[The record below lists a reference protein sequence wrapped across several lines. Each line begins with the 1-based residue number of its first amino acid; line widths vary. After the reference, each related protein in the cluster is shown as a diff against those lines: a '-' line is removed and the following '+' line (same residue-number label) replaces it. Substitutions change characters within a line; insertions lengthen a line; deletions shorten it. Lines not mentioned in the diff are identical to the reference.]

1 MDLFSEPGSP
11 WPIVVK
17 RCVFA
22 GCYWWC
28 LSTLLWH
35 QRLFFLWGAPFLL
48 CSLWWEW
55 WSWIVCLFDCLRIRL
70 FTTQLRLSAKV
81 SCFLYFWSNDGDQC
95 LVKMVV
101 SSEGEWLWRPTQFAW
116 FEHRW
121 ISRTSFTLPIAKL
134 KAQCII
140 PRGFQWI
147 LLFFLSG
154 WSEYN
159 YHFVI
164 MLFWTTLLFSLYWL
178 VFLFLICSCS
188 LSYITLPA
196 HKCLII

>member
-11 WPIVVK
+11 WDPQVCFRWLLLVVLEYIAVASEVVFPMRRTFPTVFALVGMIVVN
-17 RCVFA
+17 
-22 GCYWWC
+22 
-28 LSTLLWH
+28 
-35 QRLFFLWGAPFLL
+35 
-48 CSLWWEW
+48 
-55 WSWIVCLFDCLRIRL
+55 CLFDCLGISL

-147 LLFFLSG
+147 SLFFLSV

-159 YHFVI
+159 YYFVI
-164 MLFWTTLLFSLYWL
+164 MLFWTWLLFSLYWL